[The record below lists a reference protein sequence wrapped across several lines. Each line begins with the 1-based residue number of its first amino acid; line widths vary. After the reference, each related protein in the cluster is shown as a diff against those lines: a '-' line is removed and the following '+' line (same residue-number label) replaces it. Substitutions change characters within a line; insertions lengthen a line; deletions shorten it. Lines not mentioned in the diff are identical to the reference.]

1 MHLVVDSV
9 TICRFEVTSLAS
21 EEVVLMKILQEKVVA
36 RLLELFTGQES
47 TQLGDDQPVLNPW
60 NGLPYP

>member
-1 MHLVVDSV
+1 MLSNQLVC
-9 TICRFEVTSLAS
+9 T
-21 EEVVLMKILQEKVVA
+21 VVNTCFRVVHQA
-36 RLLELFTGQES
+36 GKRLLELFTGQES